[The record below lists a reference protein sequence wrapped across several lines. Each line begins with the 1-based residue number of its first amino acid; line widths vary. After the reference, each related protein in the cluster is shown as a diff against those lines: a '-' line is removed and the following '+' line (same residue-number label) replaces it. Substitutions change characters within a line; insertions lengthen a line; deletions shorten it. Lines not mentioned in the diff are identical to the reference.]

1 LALALIVWRITD
13 AKVDLDVGSAT
24 KACVDVVELLNE
36 F

>member
-13 AKVDLDVGSAT
+13 AKVDLDVRGAT
-24 KACVDVVELLNE
+24 KTGVEVVELLNK